1 MYWKN
6 QVRGTLAARGYL
18 GLFSFSFLRE
28 GLDDLACLLACFD
41 TAENEPC
48 KVCPLSAYRSPRWH
62 EDEAAI
68 DIGSKNWPEFRIL
81 LINKFGNLLRAWKF
95 ALDDDGNGRLSFYEF
110 CNAVRNLVE
119 RLDIEPYSDYIQ
131 IISDYIR

>member
-1 MYWKN
+1 MEGFLERMA
-6 QVRGTLAARGYL
+6 VGTTSSKRYAA
-18 GLFSFSFLRE
+18 E
-28 GLDDLACLLACFD
+28 GG
-41 TAENEPC
+41 EH
-48 KVCPLSAYRSPRWH
+48 KKMVQKWH

-110 CNAVRNLVE
+110 CNAVRKLG
-119 RLDIEPYSDYIQ
+119 YIGN
-131 IISDYIR
+131 YNELWETLGGPPNKHGF